1 MGFVDLVNRTC
12 DLGLLSW
19 MGYDDLNQGLH
30 AMRMGNRP
38 ESLFVVLAFDFVI
51 NQQDHDLD
59 CNFKGV
65 PSSSL
70 VST

>member
-1 MGFVDLVNRTC
+1 
-12 DLGLLSW
+12 